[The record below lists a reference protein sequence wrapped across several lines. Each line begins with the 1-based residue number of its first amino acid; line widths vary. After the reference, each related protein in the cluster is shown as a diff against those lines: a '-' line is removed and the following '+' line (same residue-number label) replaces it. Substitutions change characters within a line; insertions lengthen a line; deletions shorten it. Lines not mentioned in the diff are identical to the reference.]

1 MKFLE
6 YIFRLASICLLTS
19 ISARAIA
26 ANADGGNHQL
36 ISTTPVNIIEGNQAN
51 AWLGYRETSV
61 GDVNGDGYDDVIVSA
76 YGYDD
81 NGLQDQGAVFLY
93 LGTAHGLSATPAAKL
108 ESNQAGAAFGRSVA
122 SAGDVNGDG
131 YADVIIGAHLYSD
144 GESEEGAAFLYLGS
158 ATGLSTTPA
167 AILEGNQA
175 SAWFGY
181 SVASAGDVNGDGYSD
196 VIVGAFKYDD
206 NGLQDQGAAF
216 VYLGSPSGIST
227 TPVAILECNQ
237 ANASFG
243 ISVANV
249 GDVNGDGYSDVMV
262 GAIYYNNGHTEEGA
276 VFLYAGSASGLSTT
290 PVWQQSAGQ
299 DYAFMGTRISS
310 GDINGDGYSDVVV
323 GSFLYDNTLSDEGAV
338 FVYYGSPTGL
348 PAAPDVLLTG
358 GQAGAWFGY
367 GVSIVGDI
375 NGDGYSDL
383 VVGAP
388 LYDDN
393 GNVDEGAA
401 FVYLGSASGIAAEP
415 VATLESNVAGSS
427 FGDGIAGAGDING
440 DGIDDF
446 MVGASLYSGG
456 KSAEGAL
463 FVYLGEGVRN
473 HARNDFDGDGK
484 SDLLF
489 LNTNT
494 GGTRYWKG
502 AAKTQAIY
510 PGAYDL
516 NYSYQGSGDFDGDG
530 KADLFFTRASN
541 HFTLIWKGAVKST
554 ATYPGAS
561 TAGFN
566 VAAICDVNGDGKDDV
581 VWFNPTTGGTQI
593 WSGAVKT
600 SITYPGSQS
609 TAYSVAACA
618 DFDGD
623 GKADIFWHNTTTG
636 ANQIWLSGNK
646 TTKLYP
652 GTAGDLTWMPVGAG
666 DVDGDG
672 KNDLVWFKPST
683 GGTMVWKGGLKS
695 AATYPG
701 ASASGFAPKAIGD
714 YNGDGKADLFWAN
727 DSTLATQIW
736 PGVEK
741 SAMTYPGTY
750 PAGFTVQK

>member
-1 MKFLE
+1 MQYKFGV
-6 YIFRLASICLLTS
+6 IGICLLS
-19 ISARAIA
+19 CIGLCCAGVH
-26 ANADGGNHQL
+26 ADSHAPVF
-36 ISTTPVNIIEGNQAN
+36 TVPVNIIESNQAD

-61 GDVNGDGYDDVIVSA
+61 GDVNGDGYGDIIVSA

-158 ATGLSTTPA
+158 ASGLSTTPA
-167 AILEGNQA
+167 AILEGKQA
-175 SAWFGY
+175 GAWFGY
-181 SVASAGDVNGDGYSD
+181 SVASAGDVNGDGYGD

-206 NGLQDQGAAF
+206 NGLQDQGAAL
-216 VYLGSPSGIST
+216 VYLGSPTGIST
-227 TPVAILECNQ
+227 TPVTILECHQ

-262 GAIYYNNGHTEEGA
+262 GAIHYNNGHTEEGA

-310 GDINGDGYSDVVV
+310 GDLNGDGYSDVVV
-323 GSFLYDNTLSDEGAV
+323 GAFLYDNTLSDEGAV

-348 PAAPDVLLTG
+348 PAAPDVLLAG
-358 GQAGAWFGY
+358 GQVGAWFGY

-375 NGDGYSDL
+375 NGDGYRDL

-393 GNVDEGAA
+393 GSVDEGAA
-401 FVYLGSASGIAAEP
+401 FVYLGSASGIVATP

-446 MVGASLYSGG
+446 MVGASLYSDSE
-456 KSAEGAL
+456 SAEGAL
-463 FVYLGEGVRN
+463 FVYLGEGVR
-473 HARNDFDGDGK
+473 HHIRNDFDGDGK
-484 SDLLF
+484 SDVLF
-489 LNTNT
+489 LDTSI

-502 AAKTQAIY
+502 AAKAQAMY
-510 PGAYDL
+510 PGAYNLD
-516 NYSYQGSGDFDGDG
+516 YRYAGSGDFNGDG
-530 KADLFFTRASN
+530 KADLLFTRASN
-541 HFTLIWKGAVKST
+541 NVTLIWSGAVKT
-554 ATYPGAS
+554 AAIYPGAM

-566 VAAICDVNGDGKDDV
+566 VAAICDTDGDGKDDIF
-581 VWFNPTTGGTQI
+581 WSNASTGATRI
-593 WSGAVKT
+593 WPGASKAAATYSGA
-600 SITYPGSQS
+600 QN

-623 GKADIFWHNTTTG
+623 GKADIFWHNSTTG
-636 ANQIWLSGNK
+636 ANQIWLSANK
-646 TTKLYP
+646 ATKLYP
-652 GTAGDLTWMPVGAG
+652 GTNSDLSWTVVGAG

-672 KNDLVWFKPST
+672 KSDLVWYIPST
-683 GGTMVWKGGLKS
+683 NTIRFWSGGMKS
-695 AATYPG
+695 ASTYVGTG
-701 ASASGFAPKAIGD
+701 AVGFTPKAIGD
-714 YNGDGKADLFWAN
+714 YDGDGKADLLWSN
-727 DSTLATQIW
+727 DSARKLRIWSAFNKAAT
-736 PGVEK
+736 
-741 SAMTYPGTY
+741 TYPGTY
-750 PAGFTVQK
+750 PAGFSPQK